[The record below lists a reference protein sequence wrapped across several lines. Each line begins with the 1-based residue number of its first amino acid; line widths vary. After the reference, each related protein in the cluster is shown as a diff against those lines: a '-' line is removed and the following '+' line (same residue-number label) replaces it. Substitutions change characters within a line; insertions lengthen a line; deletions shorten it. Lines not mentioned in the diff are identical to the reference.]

1 MTDTLILNID
11 GALIGNRDELH
22 NTIAWQLQFPDYY
35 GRNLDALWDLLSA
48 WSTPLTIELTN
59 AEVLLQHLGDH
70 GESVLQLFQE
80 AAEEND
86 RITIRKNT
94 KP

>member
-59 AEVLLQHLGDH
+59 AEVLLQHLGDY

-86 RITIRKNT
+86 RITIRKTT